1 MRRPKE
7 NMFVVMVAAFLSIL
21 LIMVARHHPP
31 SRRKIKEIWHGR
43 VYWEEKSNTTMLRS
57 SEKNPATKP
66 TGQVTKPVDSRN
78 TGIWTKTA
86 NAREANFKHPLM
98 STDVDMDVVFF
109 FGTRPEIIKLS
120 PLYKQFPNSKAVF
133 TGQHP
138 DLVRPYIEKH
148 GLHINVQFTDVFE
161 SGQTLVQLTSKLML
175 AADKLDTTQKTVWIV
190 QGDTTTT
197 YAIAYVAFL
206 KNIPVA
212 HIEAGLRTYDMKA
225 PFPEEFNRQSVSLI
239 AAANFAPTTKA
250 AKALYA
256 QGIPKSK
263 VFVVGNTGIDAARI
277 ASDNLKPPKYVIDA
291 LNSWDKTLL
300 FMTMHRR
307 ENQPRMNKYYD
318 TVARVVGK
326 RTDVKVLVP
335 LHPNPLAKKAASNAC
350 EKYNTFVC
358 VKPLDYEATQW
369 VLHRAAIV
377 ITDSGGLQEES
388 TWYSKPVLVLRRSTE
403 RTEAIDAGVS
413 LLTYD
418 FGTLESSLYKLLAP
432 VSQLMKQMSQRAYPF
447 GDGYAAEKI
456 AKIMRTIDW
465 DATDMKQVK
474 PAEITDTQLK
484 TTSESPKLE
493 LKAPDIETV
502 NIPGNIKSIPHC
514 GQMPIMPAIAAPPHH
529 TCQQNQF
536 HSQFGEDKF
545 VHDKLLCN
553 MQGAGT
559 FLELGGRDGLLHSNS
574 LYFERCLGWRGVM
587 LEAKSGEYQQLC
599 KNRPN
604 AIGWN
609 MAAGCAGVQDMQFK
623 GFSNSGSSGLVD
635 FMSEK
640 HDKRWNHGAPTLTVK
655 CGSIGEVLRLSGIE
669 HLNFFSLDVE
679 GAELMVMQ
687 TMDWSISVDVLIY
700 EHINMKESNQDK
712 MDVLLQKHMKFH
724 SCQPSQTKCFNKVWV
739 SEAIAESSKT
749 CTEESDIETV
759 NIPDNIYNAISQPS
773 GKHIKSTQTTELKEP
788 AQIRSLE
795 DQRKTCVNIQKIPD
809 IECKEIKNL
818 GITQV
823 TYDKRTEHI
832 SSAAGNYVK
841 TQYEILKQEHS
852 PDDFTNVLDIG
863 ANIGSFSM
871 TAVSLG
877 LNVHAF
883 EPFPENTKRLR
894 LSVFVNGAENY
905 VTIHEHGLG
914 FERSAPM
921 LFTNPTN
928 KVLKSDGIIVSGVED
943 PIIKEEWKNGGI
955 FTPTTIV
962 PLDQINNLPSEIF
975 AVKIDVEGFES
986 LVVNG
991 GRSFFSSVR
1000 PRIIFMEFNKYLWLS
1015 RSSMNGWMSRT
1026 DVLIFFEQLGYIFY
1040 ADSSYASGKKIQMS
1054 IDSINQRDRID
1065 MVFVLAIKSTQ
1076 TMELKKPGH
1085 KLTNTKRKCAMS
1097 PLRPTDR
1104 TGSVVHDMMFAW
1116 AYAEAN
1122 GLDYKGPFGQRPDL
1136 QELNFAVAKFELPWS
1151 LQNTKNTDCKIL
1163 DPKTYRN
1170 ESILKSTWPSI
1181 RNSFKHRTLM
1191 NTCAVHIRRGDV
1203 SATYPMTGDYY
1214 RYRDD
1219 AYFLGLIKKHC
1230 GTLEVVIF
1238 SNSGLNLKFWE
1249 TTGYTLKVSSTIA
1262 ETWSGMLHSQV
1273 FITSPS
1279 SFSYTP
1285 ALFAQGTIVYTP
1297 FWHKPMTDWTI
1308 SSPSPSLPWKNVE
1321 NSFTIVEKQCEGGVH
1336 GSVRPTVSTCVLSP
1350 SSTIMFQ
1357 HMPHAAQTLFNCW
1370 SLFQHHA
1377 TEHCNF
1383 FFADGLKTTPYA
1395 NWMIKRMGCFV
1406 VEKLPSRC
1414 AYVSTYSAE
1423 LRVEPGDTF
1432 SWFHTPKA
1440 AQRLREKAFLYLT
1453 SRIEQ
1458 DSSVGIIRRKSTRKM
1473 LLPEAQVDK
1482 MTQVFFEDMNFD
1494 EQATFFYEHETIL
1507 AAHGAAI
1514 IWAPFARPC
1523 SAIVQ
1528 VYPQNYY
1535 PIGFYETLIQES
1547 GSVPITWWQGL
1558 TIGDEKNVK
1567 WVNAFKLHH
1576 DNRGN
1581 LRRQNIEISVNDWKK
1596 LRSAASDGRKNCP
1609 VLKEEAPVTL
1619 MSQPPCEEE
1628 SQTVRECSSSDSKY
1642 QACSVKGTIDVIL
1655 TVWKRDSLK
1664 SQLEDI
1670 AQQTKPVSH
1679 VWVVQNENHVE
1690 GVEHIV
1696 KDFKGTHPGIPTDI
1710 VNFGL
1715 NSKFHGRFYIAYFM
1729 SSAEYVSVWDDDIV
1743 VGNKWLE
1750 YSISESK
1757 KHGNAL
1763 VGANGR
1769 IIHSIS
1775 PLKQIRNKVGENDFV
1790 GHTWTMRRELLRYFL
1805 ATPQYTYSTG
1815 EDMQISFALQK
1826 HGIISWLPTH
1836 DNDGRYVTN
1845 TKWSGNNVASYI
1857 KPETNKQRS
1866 WLACTLIYNG
1876 FKTIDCNDCDKNTAA
1891 TCVKKF

>member
-1 MRRPKE
+1 
-7 NMFVVMVAAFLSIL
+7 
-21 LIMVARHHPP
+21 
-31 SRRKIKEIWHGR
+31 
-43 VYWEEKSNTTMLRS
+43 
-57 SEKNPATKP
+57 
-66 TGQVTKPVDSRN
+66 
-78 TGIWTKTA
+78 
-86 NAREANFKHPLM
+86 
-98 STDVDMDVVFF
+98 
-109 FGTRPEIIKLS
+109 
-120 PLYKQFPNSKAVF
+120 
-133 TGQHP
+133 
-138 DLVRPYIEKH
+138 
-148 GLHINVQFTDVFE
+148 
-161 SGQTLVQLTSKLML
+161 
-175 AADKLDTTQKTVWIV
+175 
-190 QGDTTTT
+190 
-197 YAIAYVAFL
+197 
-206 KNIPVA
+206 
-212 HIEAGLRTYDMKA
+212 MKA

-335 LHPNPLAKKAASNAC
+335 LHPNPVAKKAASNAC

-369 VLHRAAIV
+369 VLNRCSIV
-377 ITDSGGLQEES
+377 ITDSGGLQEEP

-403 RTEAIDAGVS
+403 RTEAIDVGVS
-413 LLTYD
+413 LLAYD
-418 FGTLESSLYKLLAP
+418 FDTLESNLFELLVP
-432 VSQLMKQMSQRAYPF
+432 GSGLMEQMSQRTFPF

-465 DATDMKQVK
+465 HATDMKQVK
-474 PAEITDTQLK
+474 PK
-484 TTSESPKLE
+484 T
-493 LKAPDIETV
+493 
-502 NIPGNIKSIPHC
+502 
-514 GQMPIMPAIAAPPHH
+514 
-529 TCQQNQF
+529 
-536 HSQFGEDKF
+536 
-545 VHDKLLCN
+545 
-553 MQGAGT
+553 GT
-559 FLELGGRDGLLHSNS
+559 
-574 LYFERCLGWRGVM
+574 
-587 LEAKSGEYQQLC
+587 
-599 KNRPN
+599 
-604 AIGWN
+604 
-609 MAAGCAGVQDMQFK
+609 
-623 GFSNSGSSGLVD
+623 
-635 FMSEK
+635 
-640 HDKRWNHGAPTLTVK
+640 
-655 CGSIGEVLRLSGIE
+655 
-669 HLNFFSLDVE
+669 
-679 GAELMVMQ
+679 
-687 TMDWSISVDVLIY
+687 
-700 EHINMKESNQDK
+700 
-712 MDVLLQKHMKFH
+712 
-724 SCQPSQTKCFNKVWV
+724 
-739 SEAIAESSKT
+739 
-749 CTEESDIETV
+749 
-759 NIPDNIYNAISQPS
+759 
-773 GKHIKSTQTTELKEP
+773 HIKSTQTTELKKP
-788 AQIRSLE
+788 AQIYNTAGVSLL
-795 DQRKTCVNIQKIPD
+795 KTVMKSMQSDTFQQMENFSD
-809 IECKEIKNL
+809 RW
-818 GITQV
+818 V
-823 TYDKRTEHI
+823 TRNGPVL
-832 SSAAGNYVK
+832 AGYSNK
-841 TQYEILKQEHS
+841 W
-852 PDDFTNVLDIG
+852 VLD
-863 ANIGSFSM
+863 SFHWWSR
-871 TAVSLG
+871 VW
-877 LNVHAF
+877 
-883 EPFPENTKRLR
+883 EYPF
-894 LSVFVNGAENY
+894 
-905 VTIHEHGLG
+905 I
-914 FERSAPM
+914 
-921 LFTNPTN
+921 
-928 KVLKSDGIIVSGVED
+928 
-943 PIIKEEWKNGGI
+943 
-955 FTPTTIV
+955 
-962 PLDQINNLPSEIF
+962 
-975 AVKIDVEGFES
+975 
-986 LVVNG
+986 
-991 GRSFFSSVR
+991 
-1000 PRIIFMEFNKYLWLS
+1000 
-1015 RSSMNGWMSRT
+1015 
-1026 DVLIFFEQLGYIFY
+1026 FEQLRSYVKPHMKVLDVGAGVSFFHWYLKKTILSNSELIASDYDPTYKSIYEKLQQIEKVEVIQRTEDMRDNSVYTSESFDAVYSISVLEHTDDFENIVDTIHRLLKVGGRFLVTFDVTFGSSKRQVPVARAKQLVQYIETKFV
-1040 ADSSYASGKKIQMS
+1040 SEFPV
-1054 IDSINQRDRID
+1054 SINID
-1065 MVFVLAIKSTQ
+1065 NCMTPRYVFNDPSKKKWVPSEWKINQPENMNLCVFSGVFTKKATPLAGESAQ
-1076 TMELKKPGH
+1076 TTELKKPGH

-1122 GLDYKGPFGQRPDL
+1122 GLDYKGPFGQRSDL

-1170 ESILKSTWPSI
+1170 EAILKSTWPSI

-1203 SATYPMTGDYY
+1203 SATFPMTGDYY

-1219 AYFLGLIKKHC
+1219 AYFLRLIKKHC

-1238 SNSGLNLKFWE
+1238 SDSGLNVKFWE
-1249 TTGYTLKVSSTIA
+1249 TTGYTLKLSTTIA

-1273 FITSPS
+1273 FITSAS

-1297 FWHKPMTDWTI
+1297 FWHKPMADWTI

-1336 GSVRPTVSTCVLSP
+1336 GSIRPTVSTCVLSP
-1350 SSTIMFQ
+1350 SSTILFQ
-1357 HMPHAAQTLFNCW
+1357 HMPHAAETLFNCW

-1406 VEKLPSRC
+1406 IEKLPSRC

-1423 LRVEPGDTF
+1423 LHVGPGDTF

-1440 AQRLREKAFLYLT
+1440 AQRLRENAFLYLT
-1453 SRIEQ
+1453 SRSLQ

-1473 LLPEAQVDK
+1473 LLPEAQVEK

-1567 WVNAFKLHH
+1567 WLNAFKLHYE
-1576 DNRGN
+1576 NREN
-1581 LRRQNIEISVNDWKK
+1581 LRHQNIEISVNDWKK
-1596 LRSAASDGRKNCP
+1596 VRSAASDGRKKCS
-1609 VLKEEAPVTL
+1609 VLKKESPVTL
-1619 MSQPPCEEE
+1619 TSQPPCEEE

-1655 TVWKRDSLK
+1655 TVWKRGSLK
-1664 SQLEDI
+1664 SQLNDI
-1670 AQQTKPVSH
+1670 ARQTKPVSH

-1805 ATPQYTYSTG
+1805 ATPQYTYLTG

-1876 FKTIDCNDCDKNTAA
+1876 FKTIDCNDCDKGTA
-1891 TCVKKF
+1891 VKCINAQL